1 MSQNIFLIGASGFVG
16 SSLAR
21 HFLEDGY
28 RVLGLARTDRA
39 EVALRTAGIS
49 AVRGDLDGDMAPV
62 LATAR
67 SADVTVYAAQ
77 VAFEREPAII
87 RALCEALAGG
97 GKTFVF
103 LSGSGVFM
111 QRTGGA
117 WSPDSFAE
125 DDTFM
130 PEPLALPRVEA
141 EGIVRAAAQHGLRSM
156 VIRPPLIW
164 GPGDNGPVA
173 SVYRSVALTGS
184 ACYIGAGLAAYSNVH
199 SADLARLFS
208 LAVERGKAGA
218 LYHAVAGEIPYRWI
232 AEAVAR
238 DLGVKTRS
246 LTMDEAADVFGP
258 FGALL
263 LSACSR
269 SRDPRTR
276 TELGWKPTRLDL
288 LSEIGDPRLRAL
300 ANPPSTQQS
309 IQGSNP

>member
-1 MSQNIFLIGASGFVG
+1 MSRKIFIIGASGFVG
-16 SSLAR
+16 GILSR
-21 HFLEDGY
+21 HFVAEGHQ
-28 RVLGLARTDRA
+28 VMGLARSDRA
-39 EVALRTAGIS
+39 ASALKAAGIE
-49 AVRGDLDGDMAPV
+49 AVRCDLGADMVPA
-62 LATAR
+62 LAAAQA
-67 SADVTVYAAQ
+67 ADVTVYAAQ

-87 RALCEALAGG
+87 RMLCEALAGR
-97 GKTFVF
+97 GKTFIF
-103 LSGSGVFM
+103 LSGSSVFM

-125 DDTFM
+125 DDPFV

-141 EGIVRAAAQHGLRSM
+141 EGSVRAAAEHGLRSM
-156 VIRPPLIW
+156 VIRPPVIW

-173 SVYRSVALTGS
+173 SVYRSVALTGT
-184 ACYIGAGLAAYSNVH
+184 ACYIGSGLAAYSNVH

-208 LAVERGKAGA
+208 LALEHGKAGA

-246 LTMDEAADVFGP
+246 LTMDEAAEVFGP

-263 LSACSR
+263 QSACSR

-276 TELGWKPTRLDL
+276 TELGWKPTQLDL
-288 LSEIGDPRLRAL
+288 LSEIGEPRLRAL
-300 ANPPSTQQS
+300 ADPQSNQGANP
-309 IQGSNP
+309 